1 MSTATNRS
9 NLIARGVMLLATA
22 AIAVVIVL
30 VLTGGS
36 SYVLKLRLAN
46 ASGVR
51 PGSQV
56 LLGGVS
62 VGTVYK
68 VDFDRRDN
76 FVVADLHLTKDKHK
90 LSIGQGVTAS
100 IVAAN
105 LLGEKYV
112 ALSPGDARHPLPSG
126 TVLPEA
132 ATTIPTDLDTIV
144 DVLDGPTRARLAIL
158 LDQAGTAVAGRQS
171 DVRAILAQ
179 FPASLQAATKLL
191 NGLVQDNHTLGDVV
205 ANTNSFIGRLNAS
218 SGDLKQAIDA
228 AAGATTTLALRAAA
242 LKEAV
247 IGAPRTVQNIHDAFF
262 NVTNAVDALTPF
274 LYRTLDSAPYLSQ
287 LLTEVKP
294 FTQAAVPALNRA
306 AAVSPTLT
314 KLADQ
319 GTPTI
324 RQAVPT
330 LSALSNL
337 ATLAKPLS
345 GWLGLSAPDLIG
357 ILPGWDSA
365 VAWRDGMSHTFQGE
379 IYLDPQI
386 VVGVANHGAT
396 PAQRRQN
403 LLDIINPTLLRT
415 LGLVGAYNRAKAEA
429 ANPQTPAAKPAHKP
443 AGLPLPKLNLPSSK
457 PGAPGSAPAAGGQAT
472 GGNHPSLGSLL
483 GGVLGALGGKGHS
496 GGGSGSG
503 AGSTGAST
511 PTNTG
516 SKPSLGSTLQN
527 LLGYL
532 LGK

>member
-1 MSTATNRS
+1 
-9 NLIARGVMLLATA
+9 
-22 AIAVVIVL
+22 
-30 VLTGGS
+30 
-36 SYVLKLRLAN
+36 
-46 ASGVR
+46 
-51 PGSQV
+51 
-56 LLGGVS
+56 VS

-112 ALSPGDARHPLPSG
+112 ALQPGHPTHRLPSG

-179 FPASLQAATKLL
+179 FPASLQAATRLL
-191 NGLVQDNHTLGDVV
+191 DGLVQDNHTLGDLV
-205 ANTNSFIGRLNAS
+205 ANTNSFIGRVNAQ
-218 SGDLKQAIDA
+218 SGDLKRAIDA
-228 AAGATTTLALRAAA
+228 ASGAAVTLGLRASA
-242 LKEAV
+242 LKQAV
-247 IGAPRTVQNIHDAFF
+247 IGAPL
-262 NVTNAVDALTPF
+262 AVALIRDNFYAGGRALDALQPLIRKAIET
-274 LYRTLDSAPYLSQ
+274 APYLTQ

-294 FTQAAVPALNRA
+294 FTAVAVPTLNRA
-306 AAVSPTLT
+306 AAVAPTLT

-324 RQAVPT
+324 KQAVPT
-330 LSALSNL
+330 LTALSHV

-345 GWLGLSAPDLIG
+345 GWLGLTAPDLIG

-365 VAWRDGMSHTFQGE
+365 VAWRDGMSHAFQGE

-396 PAQRRQN
+396 AAQRRQN
-403 LLDIINPTLLRT
+403 LLDIVNPAILRT

-429 ANPQTPAAKPAHKP
+429 TNPQTPAVKPAHKP
-443 AGLPLPKLNLPSSK
+443 VLSLPKLNLPTSK
-457 PGAPGSAPAAGGQAT
+457 PSTPTSPRATGSHGA